1 MKILFDIVW
10 RPIYIY
16 MLSSQVSNFEFFILF
31 QTTLD
36 GDMSHIKV
44 VVLDEILN
52 FLVNFF
58 I

>member
-1 MKILFDIVW
+1 MKILFEIVW
-10 RPIYIY
+10 RPIYIYIY

-44 VVLDEILN
+44 VVLDEI
-52 FLVNFF
+52 
-58 I
+58 

>member
-1 MKILFDIVW
+1 
-10 RPIYIY
+10 

-44 VVLDEILN
+44 VVLDEI
-52 FLVNFF
+52 
-58 I
+58 